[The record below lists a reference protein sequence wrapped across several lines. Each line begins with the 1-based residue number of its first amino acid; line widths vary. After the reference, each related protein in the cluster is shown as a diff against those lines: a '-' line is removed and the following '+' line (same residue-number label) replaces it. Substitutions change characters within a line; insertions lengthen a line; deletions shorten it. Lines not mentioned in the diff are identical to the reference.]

1 LKLLRQVNS
10 QAAIGLLYLLQSG
23 FNQGSNMKKSAR
35 KMVAGLSF
43 RFFLLLLL
51 LAGAS
56 WALPQQPAPKATS
69 PAQSPAADVRARVTE
84 TAIDSTISDDPAVGK
99 MLAVYSP
106 KVRELEVVL
115 GKLTGELK
123 KGGTGSGS
131 LGNFVTDGMRA
142 QASLKIGKP
151 VAVALM
157 NGGGM
162 RRNTI
167 GEGDLKAR
175 DIFELLPFE
184 NALVTL
190 DLTGEQLMK
199 MLQMI
204 VSRREGQSGARIVY
218 KTNADKTSEL
228 VSAKLREASGEKDI
242 DPKAAYTIVTIDYL
256 YRVGGTTYGVLRE
269 GKDLKE
275 LGITLRD
282 AIMNYVK
289 SETAAGRDI
298 KPNLDGRFVFDKAN
312 SAPSAEAPPQ

>member
-1 LKLLRQVNS
+1 
-10 QAAIGLLYLLQSG
+10 
-23 FNQGSNMKKSAR
+23 MKKSAR

-43 RFFLLLLL
+43 RSLLLLLL

-56 WALPQQPAPKATS
+56 RALPQQPAPKTTTPAKTPAT
-69 PAQSPAADVRARVTE
+69 PLDVHARVTE
-84 TAIDSTISDDPAVGK
+84 TAMDATTPDDPAVGK

-115 GKLTGELK
+115 GKLKGELR
-123 KGGTGSGS
+123 KGGAGSGS

-142 QASLKIGKP
+142 QARLKIGKP

-157 NGGGM
+157 NSGGM
-162 RRNTI
+162 RRSTI
-167 GEGDLKAR
+167 GEGELKAR

-204 VSRREGQSGARIVY
+204 VSRREAQSGARIIY
-218 KTNADKTSEL
+218 KINADKTSEL
-228 VSAKLREASGEKDI
+228 VSAKLREAAGEKDI
-242 DPKAAYTIVTIDYL
+242 DPSATYTIVTIDYL
-256 YRVGGTTYGVLRE
+256 YRVGGSTYGILRE
-269 GKDLKE
+269 GKNVKE
-275 LGITLRD
+275 LGVTLRD
-282 AIMNYVK
+282 AIMDYVK

-298 KPNLDGRFVFDKAN
+298 KPNLDGRFVFDRAN
-312 SAPSAEAPPQ
+312 SAPTAEVPPQ